1 MTNTLHIYTRVST
14 KVQSEDGTSLDTQ
27 KELGIKKASELGL
40 EYKVWDEGGASS
52 SYEDLLNRPVL
63 TELLTNVEKGD
74 IKHLFVYN
82 NDRLSRNEITA
93 QTIRIALQRHD
104 VILYT
109 KDGRFDFSNAGDK
122 LFKTI
127 LEGIAQYDNAL
138 RAERSRMGKITRV
151 RQNYWYGA
159 PPPYGYEISKKRLV
173 VNEEE
178 GKSVKQ
184 IFEWVENG
192 KSIKWIKTE
201 LDKNGVQPRR
211 KHGSFSIGSI
221 ARLIKNTH
229 YIGFYTWKDKKSGE
243 TITCECPPIIDE
255 ATWHTIQNIRKRNLQ
270 LVHQSNPTKNFYLLR
285 DLLFCEHCGSKIAG
299 RISTASRENLYYCPK
314 KEKDWRNSA
323 VADEMKWKHV
333 RVGDYGCDMNRSLS
347 IPLTDKFVCEKVLE
361 TISNSVLLKEKF
373 KSEVLQPKFANDA
386 DNEQNIRDEKAKQKK
401 LTNSIKEL
409 QSTIAEVETKQLL
422 KGYDTEVYKRIIIN
436 LDNELQS
443 LKNKLEKT
451 RLNTMQLDRQNKWVD
466 WVSKYHDRIAGFNEF
481 SEKEKKEYLEGII
494 ERINVRLEHETMEH
508 VLTISFKLPL
518 VDDGIKY
525 LTSNKSDGYTLIA
538 GKSEAEVHIPIV
550 NRAGRKKNLMLH
562 NKPTPQ

>member
-127 LEGIAQYDNAL
+127 LDGIAQYDNAL

-361 TISNSVLLKEKF
+361 TISNSVLLKEKWN
-373 KSEVLQPKFANDA
+373 KAYNLTA
-386 DNEQNIRDEKAKQKK
+386 IRRRDEMVNLHLLDSVAI
-401 LTNSIKEL
+401 LT
-409 QSTIAEVETKQLL
+409 
-422 KGYDTEVYKRIIIN
+422 
-436 LDNELQS
+436 
-443 LKNKLEKT
+443 
-451 RLNTMQLDRQNKWVD
+451 
-466 WVSKYHDRIAGFNEF
+466 
-481 SEKEKKEYLEGII
+481 YLEGKRMIDVGTGAGLPSIPLSIFRSDIEFQLLDSNAKKTRFVQQAILELKLPNVKITHSRVEDFEPEQPFDTVLTRAFASLPEII
-494 ERINVRLEHETMEH
+494 DLTRHLISENGVLLCMKGQTPEEELAAVNAKTTLISINVPH
-508 VLTISFKLPL
+508 I
-518 VDDGIKY
+518 
-525 LTSNKSDGYTLIA
+525 
-538 GKSEAEVHIPIV
+538 EAERCLVKITHL
-550 NRAGRKKNLMLH
+550 KN
-562 NKPTPQ
+562 